1 MKNQVNPLNQDFHLQ
16 SGCYDVSNRLEKV
29 PNVTCMR
36 QLITTSDYYVS
47 IDLAKKMDDGIKYK
61 MPVIY
66 HCYWK
71 GTLNEKHYYSIKSC
85 YYFNVYKNK
94 NNKII
99 LWLEGNVINEYYNKI
114 KEYAEIRYF
123 SFSDEK
129 ENTGFIADNFYYNK
143 LLSYYSDVVRYLL
156 FFIL

>member
-1 MKNQVNPLNQDFHLQ
+1 LK
-16 SGCYDVSNRLEKV
+16 S
-29 PNVTCMR
+29 
-36 QLITTSDYYVS
+36 TS
-47 IDLAKKMDDGIKYK
+47 KRKIK
-61 MPVIY
+61 I
-66 HCYWK
+66 
-71 GTLNEKHYYSIKSC
+71 
-85 YYFNVYKNK
+85 NK